1 MSSDADIGRRLLQGS
16 IEPHAGMLNAPEP
29 GQLLY
34 KIMRAED
41 LIRSMALGY
50 LHFNRVDCYRDFHG
64 ADWHDGDQL
73 PGDIA
78 ANAATK
84 FEKAPDFSAADY
96 YARSRSR
103 SYACCFSLDNSAH
116 IWREYA
122 NGSPNGKVGLEFDFG
137 RLRARLNETLQ
148 PDKCMLQADGKP
160 CLQIFSVNYGMV
172 DYVNRSAH
180 RENTERLPNP
190 IRYAYLRDSCYAPER
205 ELRVSLSA
213 LGIGQFV
220 LADGSPMPFGE
231 SLQVQFDFKAAFANG
246 TIKQIMLAPHT
257 NLDFLRAE
265 LAKLRITAVEDPTPG
280 VNHRAGHAQGSTDR

>member
-16 IEPHAGMLNAPEP
+16 IEPHAAMLNAPEP

-64 ADWHDGDQL
+64 ADAHDGDQL

-116 IWREYA
+116 IWRE
-122 NGSPNGKVGLEFDFG
+122 
-137 RLRARLNETLQ
+137 
-148 PDKCMLQADGKP
+148 
-160 CLQIFSVNYGMV
+160 
-172 DYVNRSAH
+172 
-180 RENTERLPNP
+180 
-190 IRYAYLRDSCYAPER
+190 
-205 ELRVSLSA
+205 
-213 LGIGQFV
+213 
-220 LADGSPMPFGE
+220 
-231 SLQVQFDFKAAFANG
+231 
-246 TIKQIMLAPHT
+246 
-257 NLDFLRAE
+257 
-265 LAKLRITAVEDPTPG
+265 
-280 VNHRAGHAQGSTDR
+280 